1 MITFFLCLASLFII
15 INNWIKL
22 ISGTRVVIILLILKL
37 KHDNDWFRLG
47 EFLILDSLRFSL
59 VFLSIFIF
67 FLIIISS
74 LSSLLVKFY
83 RKVFNFAIL
92 SLIILLIC
100 SFLVNNMI
108 LFYIF
113 FEAALVPTYW
123 VILGFGKQPE
133 RLQAGMYIIL
143 YTVLASLPL
152 LIFILSY
159 TETFNLIR
167 FISSQTLNPNSM
179 VKELIGVRALLAFGV
194 KLPIFIVHLW
204 LPKAHVEAPVAGSII
219 LAAVLLKLGGYGI
232 IRFTPVIVNIVYK
245 LKTPLISWALTGGV
259 IIRIICLTQIDI
271 KILIALSSVAHMAI
285 VIAAIITFT
294 SWGVNRALFI
304 IIGHGFCSSG
314 LFCIA
319 NLLYE
324 RTHTRNLIISK
335 GFYLLA
341 PVLTTW
347 CFLLASANI
356 AAPPTLNLLGE
367 ISSIIS
373 ILIFSWIFIPL
384 LGGLVFLAA
393 AYSLF
398 LYRSIQHG
406 NPSSVSI
413 IFYSTRPREFIVLV
427 LHWVPLNLII
437 TYPLLFQ
444 FLI

>member
-1 MITFFLCLASLFII
+1 MITFFFCLGYLFILT
-15 INNWIKL
+15 NSWVKL
-22 ISGTRVVIILLILKL
+22 ISGAGVVIILLIFKI
-37 KHDNDWFRLG
+37 KHDRDWFSLD
-47 EFLILDSLRFSL
+47 EFLVLDSLRFSL
-59 VFLSIFIF
+59 IFLSIFIF

-74 LSSLLVKFY
+74 LSSFLVKFY
-83 RKVFNFAIL
+83 NKIFNFTIL
-92 SLIILLIC
+92 SLVILLTC
-100 SFLVNNMI
+100 SFLVNNII

-113 FEAALVPTYW
+113 FEAALIPTYW

-133 RLQAGMYIIL
+133 RLQAGIYIIL

-159 TETFNLIR
+159 LEVSNIIR
-167 FISSQTLNPNSM
+167 FIFTQTLNLNS
-179 VKELIGVRALLAFGV
+179 KLRELIGVRALLAFAV
-194 KLPIFIVHLW
+194 KLPVFIVHLW

-232 IRFTPVIVNIVYK
+232 LRFTPIIINTIYK

-259 IIRIICLTQIDI
+259 IIRIICLTQIDM
-271 KILIALSSVAHMAI
+271 KILIALSSVAHIAI
-285 VIAAIITFT
+285 VIAAILTFT

-335 GFYLLA
+335 GFYLLT

-373 ILIFSWIFIPL
+373 IFIFSWVLSPL

-393 AYSLF
+393 TYSLF
-398 LYRSIQHG
+398 LYRSTQHG
-406 NPSSVSI
+406 NSSSTSI
-413 IFYSTRPREFIVLV
+413 IFYSIRPREFIVLV
-427 LHWVPLNLII
+427 LHWAPLNLII
-437 TYPLLFQ
+437 VYPILFQ
-444 FLI
+444 LLI

>member
-1 MITFFLCLASLFII
+1 
-15 INNWIKL
+15 
-22 ISGTRVVIILLILKL
+22 
-37 KHDNDWFRLG
+37 
-47 EFLILDSLRFSL
+47 
-59 VFLSIFIF
+59 
-67 FLIIISS
+67 
-74 LSSLLVKFY
+74 
-83 RKVFNFAIL
+83 
-92 SLIILLIC
+92 
-100 SFLVNNMI
+100 MI